1 MNIFTTCNNLELIN
15 KPIQISDN
23 PWIPV
28 NIVTIEGISNR
39 CILYIKKSMY
49 TETYQ
54 TLLGASIISVLKIM
68 SSYSDIYNLDLI
80 GYLTGY
86 TDYYNLKVE
95 VSDKDKTRL
104 NLIIYIEN
112 GMINCVTKC

>member
-1 MNIFTTCNNLELIN
+1 MNIFTTCSNLELIN

-28 NIVTIEGISNR
+28 NIATIEGINNR

-54 TLLGASIISVLKIM
+54 TL
-68 SSYSDIYNLDLI
+68 
-80 GYLTGY
+80 
-86 TDYYNLKVE
+86 
-95 VSDKDKTRL
+95 
-104 NLIIYIEN
+104 
-112 GMINCVTKC
+112 